1 MSKSHFNRHF
11 MKSIL
16 LAVLFITIFASLSA
30 AAERRLGAIAA
41 TQASHQAQSQA
52 AANLGAGGS
61 PGTDLRAISSASR
74 GQQQPT
80 TFTGFPAGTLPGDS
94 AGGGSSSGG
103 GTTTKVTMTLP
114 GESALA
120 PLSPIIGFEMIGSK
134 LSKIC
139 SIVDHVGYTI
149 GRRTYS
155 PTVMDTPYSFA
166 LMRGNSR
173 IATLYFNRSMTLIAI
188 Q

>member
-1 MSKSHFNRHF
+1 

-16 LAVLFITIFASLSA
+16 LAVLFITIFASLSS

-80 TFTGFPAGTLPGDS
+80 TFTGFPAGTLPGNS
-94 AGGGSSSGG
+94 AGGGGSSGG
-103 GTTTKVTMTLP
+103 AVATKVIMTLP
-114 GESALA
+114 GESSLA
-120 PLSPIIGFEMIGSK
+120 PLSPIIGFDMLGSK
-134 LSKIC
+134 LSDIY
-139 SIVDHVGYTI
+139 SVADNVGYTI

-155 PTVMDTPYSFA
+155 PTVMDTPYSYA
-166 LMRGNSR
+166 LMRANR
-173 IATLYFNRSMTLIAI
+173 KIATLYFNRSMTLVAI